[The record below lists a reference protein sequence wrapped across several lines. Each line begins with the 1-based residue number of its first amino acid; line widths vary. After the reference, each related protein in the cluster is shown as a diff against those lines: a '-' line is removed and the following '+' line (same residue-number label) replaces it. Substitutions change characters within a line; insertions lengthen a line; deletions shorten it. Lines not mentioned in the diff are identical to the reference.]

1 MTALS
6 ASGVVAHLAPT
17 TQRAQAQLRNVRSVS
32 SQQLP
37 RIDPAEAAR
46 LRDRATAFKLQ
57 NNEPYQLGNAFADYD
72 VLAGT

>member
-1 MTALS
+1 
-6 ASGVVAHLAPT
+6 
-17 TQRAQAQLRNVRSVS
+17 VRSLS

-57 NNEPYQLGNAFADYD
+57 NHEPYQLGNAFADYD